1 MKSLNVLAAAAILAV
16 SGPALC
22 QSWALNP
29 NAPAVYDPA
38 KGPLTPERRFV
49 LTREGVEESRYNAQN
64 PTVTQVAPVPQA
76 VPARRTYALPE
87 RRTYAL
93 PERSAATVVSAPEW
107 FVRLPEDAEN
117 MMFAAGTATST
128 DEQMA
133 YDKARL
139 HAERKLV
146 EAAYSRIATQTNSYR
161 SDNSGALTERFQ
173 QVTRKNARG
182 ELIGAQRVDSQVTHD
197 GQTYK
202 VYVLLRLPLGAAN
215 TLQHQ
220 RTQTQVTREAE
231 IRGQVAE
238 RDMDAQDAQEQR
250 QRESTETQLRQRLTP
265 APAPAPAPGSQQSSI
280 VVTPLGASTVSS
292 ATLQLLEVDNEEYK
306 RRREEA
312 LKKPGAVLGRITVQ

>member
-49 LTREGVEESRYNAQN
+49 MTREGVEESRYNAQN

-76 VPARRTYALPE
+76 APA

-250 QRESTETQLRQRLTP
+250 QRESAETQLRQRLTP
-265 APAPAPAPGSQQSSI
+265 APAPAPGSQQSSV
-280 VVTPLGASTVSS
+280 VVTPLGASTVSG